1 MCTKKLVFTKG
12 DETRPKIEDL
22 NDLNQQNESIFSD
35 IYSRAFKLIDEIAK
49 QPDNGNDER
58 IRERNNIIAFIG
70 ERGSG
75 KTSCLRSIYQALPK
89 HEKSIMASKQNTII
103 YNNDLPII
111 DPSYFD
117 DHSNI
122 LEIVIAHMFKTFKKN
137 VNNNSHDLREDKLEN
152 KRHLVKCF
160 QAVKDALD
168 SLNRTKKE
176 DKYHNDSI
184 EELSKMAAG
193 SNLHEEMEELV
204 KSYLNYFHEGTRD
217 CKKILV
223 IAIDDLDVQTNH
235 TYKMVEQIRKYL
247 IIDNVIILIGVKLV
261 QLSDLIKKKYSEDFS
276 NKEDGNDKIDD
287 MVARYLM
294 KLLPL
299 SHRLNLPSYN
309 EIPDV
314 KLIIAD
320 QSKTTPNDESQ
331 SKTES
336 ASAIPEG
343 ANIQETI
350 LGLIYSKTDFMFY
363 NSLEQESL
371 IIPNN
376 LRELLNLV
384 ALLYNMSDK
393 PEDKNNN
400 RKVFRQ
406 YFIESWCLDRLTSK
420 QHSFIKEMNECDA
433 ICINKFIIDYISRE
447 YYIYINSNSDPYL
460 DAIINPLNKSYN
472 ISIADIYYIL
482 GQMSNSLE
490 TGIKRFVFAIKTVY
504 SIILHDK
511 FLEMNDPSHT
521 DKHADSL
528 FNILTNKAIS
538 YKSSNKIN
546 HIFDYEKMLGVNIIS
561 LGENSILAGTV
572 SEHEIRKLYNEV
584 KIGLSR
590 YGRISARADSNYSEY
605 IYKLNTLEFFL
616 LSTTYYGKVEK
627 ARLYKHSPYNS
638 FPVNE
643 FNNSDGIIAFNFTAI
658 VYNVIRYYNLLRKL
672 VIMKDKLDITTTL
685 EEFFSIIMRVENNS
699 IIYNIFSQ
707 LGLITIEDENT
718 DDNTSK
724 KINRIKQLAAPKN
737 KNIIT
742 YYGQEYIDSSAI
754 LNLEM
759 LEMME
764 GYLGYIDRGHS
775 EDDSKNLDYII
786 EFFDKLSSFKYYRYE
801 PNDNKLAYKEIHL
814 NLFNK
819 ITKYLK
825 EVKRSN
831 DVYKD
836 SLRLSLSNSDKPL
849 FFQLY
854 NSSRNS

>member
-22 NDLNQQNESIFSD
+22 NDLNKQNESIFSD

-89 HEKSIMASKQNTII
+89 HEKSITSKQNTII
-103 YNNDLPII
+103 YNNDLQII

-204 KSYLNYFHEGTRD
+204 KSYLNYFHEGTLD

-314 KLIIAD
+314 KLIIED
-320 QSKTTPNDESQ
+320 QSKNTLDDANQ

-350 LGLIYSKTDFMFY
+350 IGLIYGKTDFMFY

-384 ALLYNMSDK
+384 ALLYNMSDN

-420 QHSFIKEMNECDA
+420 QHSFIKEMNECDS
-433 ICINKFIIDYISRE
+433 ICINKFIIDYINRE
-447 YYIYINSNSDPYL
+447 YNRYIKPIEDPCVN
-460 DAIINPLNKSYN
+460 AILNPLNKSYN
-472 ISIADIYYIL
+472 ISIADVHYIL
-482 GQMSNSLE
+482 GIMSNSLE

-504 SIILHDK
+504 SMILQDK
-511 FLEMNDPSHT
+511 FREMNSKQYTDSH
-521 DKHADSL
+521 SEL
-528 FNILTNKAIS
+528 FLSILTKKVIS
-538 YKSSNKIN
+538 FKSSNKMN
-546 HIFDYEKMLGVNIIS
+546 HIFDYEKMLGVNILNLS
-561 LGENSILAGTV
+561 ENGLLTGIIKEA
-572 SEHEIRKLYNEV
+572 EIRRLFYDLRQ
-584 KIGLSR
+584 GFSR
-590 YGRISARADSNYSEY
+590 YDHMPIKPELDYTRLVH
-605 IYKLNTLEFFL
+605 KLNTLEFFL
-616 LSTTYYGKVEK
+616 LSATYYGKVEK
-627 ARLYKHSPYNS
+627 ARVYKHNPYNS
-638 FPVNE
+638 FPFND
-643 FNNSDGIIAFNFTAI
+643 FNNNDGVISYNFTAI
-658 VYNVIRYYNLLRKL
+658 VYNVVRYYNLLRKYIL
-672 VIMKDKLDITTTL
+672 TRDKLGSRIIDD
-685 EEFFSIIMRVENNS
+685 FFSMILKVENDS
-699 IIYNIFSQ
+699 IIFSIFSQ
-707 LGLITIEDENT
+707 LGLLVSEAGKINKLNTLTI
-718 DDNTSK
+718 K
-724 KINRIKQLAAPKN
+724 KIDAN
-737 KNIIT
+737 KHIIVS
-742 YYGQEYIDSSAI
+742 GDSLTFPSAI
-754 LNLEM
+754 QNLEILEM
-759 LEMME
+759 LES
-764 GYLGYIDRGHS
+764 YLGYIDKERS
-775 EDDSKNLDYII
+775 DNDDDNLESII
-786 EFFDKLSSFKYYRYE
+786 EFFEKFAAFKYYCCEYLNNE
-801 PNDNKLAYKEIHL
+801 VVYTELHL
-814 NLFNK
+814 NIFNK
-819 ITKYLK
+819 INRFLNDIKI
-825 EVKRSN
+825 SN
-831 DVYKD
+831 LPPINV
-836 SLRLSLSNSDKPL
+836 SHLGLAVRDKAL

-854 NSSRNS
+854 NSSRN

>member
-1 MCTKKLVFTKG
+1 MCTKKLIFTKG

-22 NDLNQQNESIFSD
+22 NDLNKQKESIFTD
-35 IYSRAFKLIDEIAK
+35 IYYRTFKLIDEIAT
-49 QPDNGNDER
+49 QPYNGNDGR

-75 KTSCLRSIYQALPK
+75 KTSCLRSIYQALPE
-89 HEKSIMASKQNTII
+89 HEKSIRESKQNTII

-137 VNNNSHDLREDKLEN
+137 VNSNSHDLREDKLEN

-160 QAVKDALD
+160 QGVKDALD
-168 SLNRTKKE
+168 SLNRTNKE

-193 SNLHEEMEELV
+193 SNLHEKMEELV
-204 KSYLNYFHEGTRD
+204 ESYLNYFYEGTRGK
-217 CKKILV
+217 KKILV

-309 EIPDV
+309 EIPGV
-314 KLIIAD
+314 KLIITD
-320 QSKTTPNDESQ
+320 QSKSTANETDQGEKEAS
-331 SKTES
+331 
-336 ASAIPEG
+336 SAIPEG

-350 LGLIYSKTDFMFY
+350 IGLIYGKTDFMFY

-384 ALLYNMSDK
+384 ALLYNMSDN

-420 QHSFIKEMNECDA
+420 QHSFIKEMNECDS
-433 ICINKFIIDYISRE
+433 ICINKFIIDYINRE
-447 YYIYINSNSDPYL
+447 YNRYIKPIEDPCVN
-460 DAIINPLNKSYN
+460 AILNPLNKSYN
-472 ISIADIYYIL
+472 ISIADVHYIL
-482 GQMSNSLE
+482 GIMSNSLE

-504 SIILHDK
+504 SMILQDK
-511 FLEMNDPSHT
+511 FREMNSKQYTDSH
-521 DKHADSL
+521 SEL
-528 FNILTNKAIS
+528 FLSILTKKVIS
-538 YKSSNKIN
+538 FKSSNKMN
-546 HIFDYEKMLGVNIIS
+546 HIFDYEKMLGVNILNLS
-561 LGENSILAGTV
+561 ENGLLTGIIKEA
-572 SEHEIRKLYNEV
+572 EIRRLFYDLRQ
-584 KIGLSR
+584 GFSR
-590 YGRISARADSNYSEY
+590 YDHMPIKPELDYTRLVH
-605 IYKLNTLEFFL
+605 KLNTLEFFL
-616 LSTTYYGKVEK
+616 LSATYYGKVEK
-627 ARLYKHSPYNS
+627 ARVYKHNPYNS
-638 FPVNE
+638 FPFND
-643 FNNSDGIIAFNFTAI
+643 FNNNDGVISYNFTAI
-658 VYNVIRYYNLLRKL
+658 VYNVVRYYNLLRKYIL
-672 VIMKDKLDITTTL
+672 TRDKLGSRIIDD
-685 EEFFSIIMRVENNS
+685 FFSIILKVENDS
-699 IIYNIFSQ
+699 IIFSIFSQ
-707 LGLITIEDENT
+707 LGLLGSEAGKINKLNTRTI
-718 DDNTSK
+718 K
-724 KINRIKQLAAPKN
+724 KIDAN
-737 KNIIT
+737 KYIIVSGDSLT
-742 YYGQEYIDSSAI
+742 YPSAI
-754 LNLEM
+754 QNLEILEM
-759 LEMME
+759 LES
-764 GYLGYIDRGHS
+764 YLGYIDKERS
-775 EDDSKNLDYII
+775 DNDDDNLESII
-786 EFFDKLSSFKYYRYE
+786 EFFEKFAAFKYYCCEYINNE
-801 PNDNKLAYKEIHL
+801 VVYTEQHL
-814 NLFNK
+814 NIFNK
-819 ITKYLK
+819 INRFLNDIKN
-825 EVKRSN
+825 SN
-831 DVYKD
+831 LPPINV
-836 SLRLSLSNSDKPL
+836 SHLGLAVRDKAL

>member
-1 MCTKKLVFTKG
+1 MCTKKLIFTKG

-22 NDLNQQNESIFSD
+22 NDLNKQNESIFAD

-49 QPDNGNDER
+49 QPDSGNDER

-89 HEKSIMASKQNTII
+89 HEKSIMESKHNTII

-204 KSYLNYFHEGTRD
+204 KSYLNYFYEGTRGK
-217 CKKILV
+217 KKILV

-276 NKEDGNDKIDD
+276 NKADGNDKIDD

-433 ICINKFIIDYISRE
+433 ICINKFIIDYTSRE

-472 ISIADIYYIL
+472 ISIADIHYIL

-511 FLEMNDPSHT
+511 FLEMNDPDQT

-546 HIFDYEKMLGVNIIS
+546 HIFD
-561 LGENSILAGTV
+561 
-572 SEHEIRKLYNEV
+572 
-584 KIGLSR
+584 
-590 YGRISARADSNYSEY
+590 
-605 IYKLNTLEFFL
+605 
-616 LSTTYYGKVEK
+616 
-627 ARLYKHSPYNS
+627 
-638 FPVNE
+638 
-643 FNNSDGIIAFNFTAI
+643 
-658 VYNVIRYYNLLRKL
+658 
-672 VIMKDKLDITTTL
+672 
-685 EEFFSIIMRVENNS
+685 
-699 IIYNIFSQ
+699 
-707 LGLITIEDENT
+707 
-718 DDNTSK
+718 
-724 KINRIKQLAAPKN
+724 
-737 KNIIT
+737 
-742 YYGQEYIDSSAI
+742 
-754 LNLEM
+754 
-759 LEMME
+759 
-764 GYLGYIDRGHS
+764 
-775 EDDSKNLDYII
+775 
-786 EFFDKLSSFKYYRYE
+786 
-801 PNDNKLAYKEIHL
+801 
-814 NLFNK
+814 
-819 ITKYLK
+819 
-825 EVKRSN
+825 
-831 DVYKD
+831 
-836 SLRLSLSNSDKPL
+836 
-849 FFQLY
+849 
-854 NSSRNS
+854 

>member
-1 MCTKKLVFTKG
+1 MCTKKLIFTKG

-22 NDLNQQNESIFSD
+22 NDLNQQKESIFAD

-75 KTSCLRSIYQALPK
+75 KTSCLRSIYQALPT
-89 HEKSIMASKQNTII
+89 HEKSIMESKHNTII

-160 QAVKDALD
+160 QSVKDALD

-176 DKYHNDSI
+176 EKYHNDSI

-204 KSYLNYFHEGTRD
+204 KSYLNYFHEGTSG

-320 QSKTTPNDESQ
+320 QSKSTPNETSQ
-331 SKTES
+331 SITES

-350 LGLIYSKTDFMFY
+350 IGLIYSKTDFMFY

-384 ALLYNMSDK
+384 ALLYNMSDRS
-393 PEDKNNN
+393 EDKNNN

-420 QHSFIKEMNECDA
+420 QHSFIKEMNECDS
-433 ICINKFIIDYISRE
+433 ICINKFIIDYINRE
-447 YYIYINSNSDPYL
+447 YNRHIKPIEDSCVS
-460 DAIINPLNKSYN
+460 AILNPLNKSYN
-472 ISIADIYYIL
+472 ISIADVHYIL
-482 GQMSNSLE
+482 GVMSNSLE

-504 SIILHDK
+504 SMILQEK
-511 FLEMNDPSHT
+511 FREMNSKQYTDSH
-521 DKHADSL
+521 SEL
-528 FNILTNKAIS
+528 FLSILTKKVIS
-538 YKSSNKIN
+538 FRSSNKMN
-546 HIFDYEKMLGVNIIS
+546 HIFDYEKMLGVNILNLS
-561 LGENSILAGTV
+561 ENGLLTGTIK
-572 SEHEIRKLYNEV
+572 EAEIRRLFYDLRQ
-584 KIGLSR
+584 GFSR
-590 YGRISARADSNYSEY
+590 YDHMPIKPELDYTRLVH
-605 IYKLNTLEFFL
+605 KLNTLEFFL
-616 LSTTYYGKVEK
+616 LSATYYGKVEK
-627 ARLYKHSPYNS
+627 ARVYKHNPYNS
-638 FPVNE
+638 FPFND
-643 FNNSDGIIAFNFTAI
+643 FNNNDGVISYNFTAI
-658 VYNVIRYYNLLRKL
+658 VYNVVRYYNLLRKYIL
-672 VIMKDKLDITTTL
+672 TRDKLGSRIIDD
-685 EEFFSIIMRVENNS
+685 FFSIIFKVENDS
-699 IIYNIFSQ
+699 IIFSIFSQ
-707 LGLITIEDENT
+707 LGLLGSEAGKINKLNT
-718 DDNTSK
+718 DTIK
-724 KINRIKQLAAPKN
+724 KIDANKQIIVSGDNLAYP
-737 KNIIT
+737 
-742 YYGQEYIDSSAI
+742 SAI
-754 LNLEM
+754 QNLEILEM
-759 LEMME
+759 LES
-764 GYLGYIDRGHS
+764 YLGYIDKERS
-775 EDDSKNLDYII
+775 DNDDDNLKCII
-786 EFFDKLSSFKYYRYE
+786 EFFEKFAAFKYYCCEYL
-801 PNDNKLAYKEIHL
+801 NNKVVYTERCL
-814 NLFNK
+814 NIFNK
-819 ITKYLK
+819 INRFL
-825 EVKRSN
+825 N
-831 DVYKD
+831 DIKNS
-836 SLRLSLSNSDKPL
+836 SLPPVNLSHLGIAERDKTL

-854 NSSRNS
+854 NSSRNA

>member
-1 MCTKKLVFTKG
+1 MCTKKLIFTKG

-22 NDLNQQNESIFSD
+22 NDLNKQNESIFAD

-49 QPDNGNDER
+49 QPDSGNDER

-89 HEKSIMASKQNTII
+89 HEKSIMESKHNTII

-204 KSYLNYFHEGTRD
+204 KSYLNYFHEGTRG

-276 NKEDGNDKIDD
+276 NKADGNDKIDD

-309 EIPDV
+309 EIPGV
-314 KLIIAD
+314 KLIITD
-320 QSKTTPNDESQ
+320 QSKSTANETDQGEKEAS
-331 SKTES
+331 
-336 ASAIPEG
+336 SAIPEG

-350 LGLIYSKTDFMFY
+350 IGLIYGKTDFMFY

-384 ALLYNMSDK
+384 ALLYNMSDN

-420 QHSFIKEMNECDA
+420 QHSFIKEMNECDS
-433 ICINKFIIDYISRE
+433 ICINKFIIDYINRE
-447 YYIYINSNSDPYL
+447 YNRYIKLIEDPCVN
-460 DAIINPLNKSYN
+460 AILNPLNKSYN
-472 ISIADIYYIL
+472 ISIADVHYIL
-482 GQMSNSLE
+482 GIMSNSLE

-504 SIILHDK
+504 SMILQDK
-511 FLEMNDPSHT
+511 FREMNSKQYTDSH
-521 DKHADSL
+521 SEL
-528 FNILTNKAIS
+528 FLSILTKKVIS
-538 YKSSNKIN
+538 FKSSNKMN
-546 HIFDYEKMLGVNIIS
+546 HIFDYEKMLGVNILNLS
-561 LGENSILAGTV
+561 ENGLLTGIIKEA
-572 SEHEIRKLYNEV
+572 EIRRMFYDLRQ
-584 KIGLSR
+584 GFSR
-590 YGRISARADSNYSEY
+590 YDHMPIKPELDYTRLVH
-605 IYKLNTLEFFL
+605 KLNTLEFFL
-616 LSTTYYGKVEK
+616 LSATYYGKVEK
-627 ARLYKHSPYNS
+627 ARVYKHNY
-638 FPVNE
+638 
-643 FNNSDGIIAFNFTAI
+643 IILFRSMT
-658 VYNVIRYYNLLRKL
+658 L
-672 VIMKDKLDITTTL
+672 TTT
-685 EEFFSIIMRVENNS
+685 M
-699 IIYNIFSQ
+699 
-707 LGLITIEDENT
+707 G
-718 DDNTSK
+718 
-724 KINRIKQLAAPKN
+724 
-737 KNIIT
+737 
-742 YYGQEYIDSSAI
+742 
-754 LNLEM
+754 
-759 LEMME
+759 
-764 GYLGYIDRGHS
+764 
-775 EDDSKNLDYII
+775 
-786 EFFDKLSSFKYYRYE
+786 
-801 PNDNKLAYKEIHL
+801 
-814 NLFNK
+814 
-819 ITKYLK
+819 
-825 EVKRSN
+825 
-831 DVYKD
+831 
-836 SLRLSLSNSDKPL
+836 
-849 FFQLY
+849 
-854 NSSRNS
+854 

>member
-1 MCTKKLVFTKG
+1 MCTKKLIFTKG

-22 NDLNQQNESIFSD
+22 NDLNKQKESIFTD
-35 IYSRAFKLIDEIAK
+35 IYYRAFKLIDEIAT
-49 QPDNGNDER
+49 QPYNGNDGR

-75 KTSCLRSIYQALPK
+75 KTSCLRSIYQALPE
-89 HEKSIMASKQNTII
+89 HEKSIRESKQNTII

-137 VNNNSHDLREDKLEN
+137 VNSNSHDLREDKLEN

-160 QAVKDALD
+160 KGVKDALD
-168 SLNRTKKE
+168 SLNRTNKE

-193 SNLHEEMEELV
+193 SNLHEKMEELV
-204 KSYLNYFHEGTRD
+204 ESYLNYFYEGTRGK
-217 CKKILV
+217 KKILV

-309 EIPDV
+309 EIPGV
-314 KLIIAD
+314 KLIITD
-320 QSKTTPNDESQ
+320 QSKSTANETAQGEKEAS
-331 SKTES
+331 
-336 ASAIPEG
+336 SAIPEG

-350 LGLIYSKTDFMFY
+350 IGLIYGKTDFMFY

-384 ALLYNMSDK
+384 ALLYNMSDN

-420 QHSFIKEMNECDA
+420 QHSFIKEMNECDS
-433 ICINKFIIDYISRE
+433 ICINKFIIDYINRE
-447 YYIYINSNSDPYL
+447 YNRYIKPIEDPCVN
-460 DAIINPLNKSYN
+460 AILNPLNKSYN
-472 ISIADIYYIL
+472 ISIADVHYIL
-482 GQMSNSLE
+482 GIMSNSLE

-504 SIILHDK
+504 SMILQDK
-511 FLEMNDPSHT
+511 FREMNSKQYTDSH
-521 DKHADSL
+521 SEL
-528 FNILTNKAIS
+528 FLSILTKKVIS
-538 YKSSNKIN
+538 FKSSNKMN
-546 HIFDYEKMLGVNIIS
+546 HIFDYEKMLGVNILNLS
-561 LGENSILAGTV
+561 DNGLLTGTIK
-572 SEHEIRKLYNEV
+572 EAEIRRLFYDLRQ
-584 KIGLSR
+584 GFSR
-590 YGRISARADSNYSEY
+590 YDHMPIKPELHYTRLVH
-605 IYKLNTLEFFL
+605 KLNTLEFFL
-616 LSTTYYGKVEK
+616 LSATYYGKVEK
-627 ARLYKHSPYNS
+627 ARVYKHNPYNS
-638 FPVNE
+638 FPFND
-643 FNNSDGIIAFNFTAI
+643 FNNNDGVISYNFTAI
-658 VYNVIRYYNLLRKL
+658 VYNVVRYYNLLRKYIL
-672 VIMKDKLDITTTL
+672 TRDKLGSRIIDD
-685 EEFFSIIMRVENNS
+685 FFSIILKVENDS
-699 IIYNIFSQ
+699 IIFSIYSQ
-707 LGLITIEDENT
+707 LGLLGSEAGKINKLNTCTI
-718 DDNTSK
+718 K
-724 KINRIKQLAAPKN
+724 KIDAN
-737 KNIIT
+737 KHIIVSGDSLT
-742 YYGQEYIDSSAI
+742 YPSAI
-754 LNLEM
+754 QNLEVLEM
-759 LEMME
+759 LES
-764 GYLGYIDRGHS
+764 YLGYIDKERS
-775 EDDSKNLDYII
+775 DNDDDNLESII
-786 EFFDKLSSFKYYRYE
+786 EFFEKFAAFKYYCCEYLNNE
-801 PNDNKLAYKEIHL
+801 VVYIEQHL
-814 NLFNK
+814 NIFNK
-819 ITKYLK
+819 INRFLNDIKK
-825 EVKRSN
+825 SN
-831 DVYKD
+831 LPPINV
-836 SLRLSLSNSDKPL
+836 SHLGLAERDKAL

-854 NSSRNS
+854 NSSRN